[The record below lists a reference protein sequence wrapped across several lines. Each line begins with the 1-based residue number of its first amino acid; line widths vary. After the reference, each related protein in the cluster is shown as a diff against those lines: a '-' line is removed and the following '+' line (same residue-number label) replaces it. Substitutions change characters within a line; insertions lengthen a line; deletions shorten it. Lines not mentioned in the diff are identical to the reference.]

1 MTLLQS
7 EILQLRI
14 EGDVKLIK
22 EFNNVT
28 QDEDEK
34 TILIASCKKL

>member
-7 EILQLRI
+7 EILQLRM

-34 TILIASCKKL
+34 TILIANCKKL